1 MSQSDSTRREFL
13 KASALAVGAAGAP
26 WALAGT
32 GSAPAVDLAD
42 ARDAKRLRVGLIG
55 CGGRGRGA
63 LLDVIRAAK
72 PLEHTQVEVTALA
85 DVFPEYVQEA
95 HQLLVGSDDPAI
107 RQAAKIED
115 NAHFVGF
122 DAYRRLLDGPVDYVL
137 IACPPYFH
145 SHFAEAA
152 IDAGKHVFCEK
163 PGAIDMPGVRK
174 LLRAGR
180 KATEKQLGFLGG
192 TQRRHQPGYRDI
204 IGRIHEGAIGKPLHG
219 QAYWNNNGWKAVPK
233 ASEWPDVEWHIR
245 NWRMCRWLSGDL
257 PGVLV
262 IHYLDVM
269 NWALNAV
276 PESAYGVGGRQH
288 WTAENPN
295 GNIYDHFQC
304 TLTYSDDRTVNAMCR
319 VIPADAH
326 HAEMVFG
333 TKGTSK
339 PGEWIKGA
347 DRYRYRGK
355 SESPYILEHRNL
367 LNSIHAGKPLNEAAQ
382 LAEASLTA
390 IMMRE
395 AGYTGRVVT
404 RDFLLNESE
413 RVLGPAGPPDT
424 LAFGPRALEP
434 VAVQGVYELE

>member
-1 MSQSDSTRREFL
+1 MNTPAPTRRAFL
-13 KASALAVGAAGAP
+13 KASALAISAAGTPWSLAAP
-26 WALAGT
+26 ATGT
-32 GSAPAVDLAD
+32 GSD
-42 ARDAKRLRVGLIG
+42 AERLRVGLIG

-63 LLDVIRAAK
+63 LQDVIRAAK
-72 PLEHTQVEVTALA
+72 PLTHTRVEVTALA
-85 DVFPEYVQEA
+85 DVFPERVQEA
-95 HQLLVGSDDPAI
+95 RRRLTSHDDPAI
-107 RQAAKIED
+107 SGASKLTDDRC
-115 NAHFVGF
+115 FVGF

-145 SHFAEAA
+145 CRFTEAA

-163 PGAIDMPGVRK
+163 PGAIDMPGVRQ

-180 KATEKQLGFLGG
+180 KATENKLGILGG
-192 TQRRHQPGYRDI
+192 TQRRHDPAYHDI
-204 IGRIHEGAIGKPLHG
+204 IGRIHNGAIGKPLHG
-219 QAYWNNNGWKAVPK
+219 QAHWNNSDWLAVPHEQQW
-233 ASEWPDVEWHIR
+233 SDVEWHIR

-269 NWALNAV
+269 NWAFEAV

-304 TLTYSDDRTVNAMCR
+304 TLTYSENRTVNSMCR

-326 HAEMVFG
+326 HAELVYG
-333 TKGTSK
+333 SEGTSK
-339 PGEWIKGA
+339 AGEWIKGA

-424 LAFGPRALEP
+424 LAFSKRALDP
-434 VAVQGVYELE
+434 VAVPGAYKLE

>member
-1 MSQSDSTRREFL
+1 MNSSPSTRRDFL
-13 KASALAVGAAGAP
+13 KASALAVGAAGVP
-26 WALAGT
+26 WAFARPA
-32 GSAPAVDLAD
+32 SAPAA
-42 ARDAKRLRVGLIG
+42 AKSGRAGSQRLRVGLIG

-72 PLEHTQVEVTALA
+72 PLDHTHVEVTALA
-85 DVFPEYVQEA
+85 DVFPERVAEA
-95 HQLLVGSDDPAI
+95 RRMLDTNDDPDV
-107 RQAAKIED
+107 RKAAQLTGD
-115 NAHFVGF
+115 TCFVGF

-145 SHFAEAA
+145 SRFAEAA

-163 PGAIDMPGVRK
+163 PGAIDMPGVRQ

-180 KATEKQLGFLGG
+180 NATEKKLGFVGG
-192 TQRRHQPGYRDI
+192 TQRRHHPAYRDI
-204 IGRIHEGAIGKPLHG
+204 IGRIHKGAIGKPLHG
-219 QAYWNNNGWKAVPK
+219 QAYWNNNGWLAVPREQQW
-233 ASEWPDVEWHIR
+233 SDVEWHIR

-269 NWALNAV
+269 NWAFDAV

-288 WTAENPN
+288 WTAADPN

-304 TLTYSDDRTVNAMCR
+304 TLTYADDRTVNSMCR

-326 HAEMVFG
+326 HAELVIG
-333 TKGTSK
+333 TQGSSK
-339 PGEWIKGA
+339 PGDWIKGEN
-347 DRYRYRGK
+347 RYRYRGK
-355 SESPYILEHRNL
+355 HESAYILEHRDL
-367 LNSIHAGKPLNEAAQ
+367 LESIRAGRPLNEAAQ
-382 LAEASLTA
+382 LADASLTA

-404 RDFLLNESE
+404 RDFLLNESQ
-413 RVLGPAGPPDT
+413 RMLGPDGPPHA
-424 LAFGPRALEP
+424 LSFGKRALEP
-434 VAVQGVYELE
+434 VAMQGEYKLE